1 MVFIQYYWLELQ
13 LKREL
18 AQLKAQMPAEGAG
31 DASASVEAKIL
42 QSMHKIEQKAKAIA
56 EVRKRNEDTAQEIIE
71 LHCQRVALDGELC
84 KQKKELAALVGATE
98 AARAMTCCRR
108 SPPSRASS
116 SGQASTRTSTS
127 ALDIDEKVFQLWA
140 SFARRARRLAFKR
153 RAWAFLGQHLKAIKE
168 RAKTDD

>member
-1 MVFIQYYWLELQ
+1 LVFIQYYWLELQ

-42 QSMHKIEQKAKAIA
+42 QSMHKIEQKDKAIA

-116 SGQASTRTSTS
+116 SLQASN
-127 ALDIDEKVFQLWA
+127 IDENVFQLWA
-140 SFARRARRLAFKR
+140 SFDRRARRLAFKR
-153 RAWAFLGQHLKAIKE
+153 RCWAFLGQHLKAIKE

>member
-42 QSMHKIEQKAKAIA
+42 QSMHKIEQKDKAIA

-84 KQKKELAALVGATE
+84 KQKKELAA
-98 AARAMTCCRR
+98 RAMTCCRR

-116 SGQASTRTSTS
+116 SLQASN
-127 ALDIDEKVFQLWA
+127 IDENVFQLWA
-140 SFARRARRLAFKR
+140 SFDRRARRLAFKR
-153 RAWAFLGQHLKAIKE
+153 RCWAFLGQHLKAIKE

>member
-31 DASASVEAKIL
+31 DASASDEVEAKIL
-42 QSMHKIEQKAKAIA
+42 QSMHKIEQKDKAIA

-116 SGQASTRTSTS
+116 SLQASN
-127 ALDIDEKVFQLWA
+127 IDENVFQLWA
-140 SFARRARRLAFKR
+140 SFDRRARRLAFKR
-153 RAWAFLGQHLKAIKE
+153 RCWAFLGQHLKAIKE
-168 RAKTDD
+168 MAKTDD